1 MCLEHD
7 QGFGRFSIERFWL
20 LTQQGVADVRKVLQP
35 SQVQLDGYRSGG
47 IDREGDPGAHQ
58 HDNIDGDAVES

>member
-7 QGFGRFSIERFWL
+7 QGFGRFSIERCWL

-47 IDREGDPGAHQ
+47 IDR
-58 HDNIDGDAVES
+58 